1 MTRKTCLQAFKGFAV
16 LCLTALL
23 LCSLTIPVL
32 AAVPDRPQNQYVLD
46 EAGVLDDATERE
58 IISKNQKLFEKTG
71 GEIVIVAVDFLGG
84 QEIDDYVHT
93 LFNSWGIGSAERNN
107 GILLVMAIGEDNYY
121 AQAGYGIED
130 YFDKKMQ
137 GLLDDYLEPDF
148 AVRDYDAGAKKF
160 FDAVYTELETY
171 SYNDSY
177 DDQEYIQGGMY
188 EDDHYNTYESG
199 FRASDMIFTILGF
212 VFRILLIIV
221 VIVVILA
228 VIRGISGGGRG
239 GPGGGSGGGGSG
251 FWRGMFWGNMLS
263 GRRRRS
269 WYAPPP
275 PPPPPGGF
283 GPAPRPPR
291 SGGGFGGFGGF
302 SGGGHSGGFSRGGGS
317 RGGFSGGGRSGG
329 FSRGGGS
336 RGGGAGRR

>member
-1 MTRKTCLQAFKGFAV
+1 MTRKTRVPHILKSFAA
-16 LCLTALL
+16 LCFTALL
-23 LCSLTIPVL
+23 LCSLSIPAL

-46 EAGVLDDATERE
+46 EAGVLDSATERE

-71 GEIVIVAVDFLGG
+71 AEIVIVAVDFLGG
-84 QEIDDYVHT
+84 QEIDDYVFE
-93 LFNSWGIGSAERNN
+93 LFNSWGVGSEQRNN

-130 YFDKKMQ
+130 YFDSRLQ
-137 GLLDDYLEPDF
+137 SLLDEYLEPDF
-148 AVRDYDAGAKKF
+148 AARDYDVGAKKF

-171 SYNDSY
+171 SYDDSY
-177 DDQEYIQGGMY
+177 DDQEYGQGGANTDNYDY
-188 EDDHYNTYESG
+188 EYESG
-199 FRASDMIFTILGF
+199 YRASDFVFTVLRF
-212 VFRILLIIV
+212 VFRIVLVII

-228 VIRGISGGGRG
+228 VIRAL
-239 GPGGGSGGGGSG
+239 SGGGGGPGNPGGGGGGGG
-251 FWRGMFWGNMLS
+251 FWRGMFWGNMLGS
-263 GRRRRS
+263 RRRRG
-269 WYAPPP
+269 WYAPP

-283 GPAPRPPR
+283 GPGPRPPR
-291 SGGGFGGFGGF
+291 NGGGFGGFGGF
-302 SGGGHSGGFSRGGGS
+302 SGGGRSGGFGGS